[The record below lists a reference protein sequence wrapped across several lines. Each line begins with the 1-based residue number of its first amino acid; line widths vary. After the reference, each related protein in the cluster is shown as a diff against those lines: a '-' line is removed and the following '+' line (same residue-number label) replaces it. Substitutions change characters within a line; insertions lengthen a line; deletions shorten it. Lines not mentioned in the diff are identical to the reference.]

1 MNPSFT
7 ETLIRGF
14 LRVGLQKEDIDVS
27 VKEGVISLIS
37 LEIPHTENDFTE
49 FQPLTIQLGN
59 YENDVE
65 RVITLLR
72 DKHNS
77 SGVAKFLNI
86 NMLHPKGAFI
96 LYQILNLMMKRRRQK
111 WLMTTTLHPPPPTPL
126 LLHIPAFHS
135 TNIVLKERL
144 APFCKSDSN
153 ISLEELLSSFIII
166 HNVKYFAIYSGN

>member
-1 MNPSFT
+1 M
-7 ETLIRGF
+7 
-14 LRVGLQKEDIDVS
+14 GLQKEDIDVS
-27 VKEGVISLIS
+27 AKEGVISLIS
-37 LEIPHTENDFTE
+37 LEMPHTENDFTE

-65 RVITLLR
+65 RVITLLQ

-96 LYQILNLMMKRRRQK
+96 LYQILHLMMKRRR
-111 WLMTTTLHPPPPTPL
+111 HPLTPL
-126 LLHIPAFHS
+126 LLYIPAFHS

-144 APFCKSDSN
+144 APFCKSNSN